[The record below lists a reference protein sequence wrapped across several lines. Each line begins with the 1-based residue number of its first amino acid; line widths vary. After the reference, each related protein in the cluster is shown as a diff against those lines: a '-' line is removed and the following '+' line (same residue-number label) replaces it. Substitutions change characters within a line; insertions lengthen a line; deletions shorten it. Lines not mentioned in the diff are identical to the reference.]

1 MDISTIVGVVAAL
14 AIVFTVQILEGGSP
28 ASIIL
33 IPSMLLVF
41 GGALMAGMAGGILKD
56 TVGVGKQLQRA
67 FLAKVTPPVMLLD
80 NIVKLA
86 ERARREGLLALED
99 AVKTVEHAFLKRGL
113 TLAIDG
119 TDPDELHDILH
130 AEVAAKK
137 KADKAGAKI
146 FENMGGYAPTI
157 GIIGTVMGLVHVLSN
172 LSDAEALGEP
182 ISAAFVATLWGVL
195 SANLIWL
202 PIAARLQRL
211 SAVEAEE
218 MELVI
223 DGVLAIQA
231 GSNPRLVAQKLR
243 SLLPPDEMRKAEE
256 AASSKSKKA
265 A

>member
-1 MDISTIVGVVAAL
+1 MDISTIVGVVAGL
-14 AIVFTVQILEGGSP
+14 VIIFTVQILEGGSP

-41 GGALMAGMAGGILKD
+41 GGAFMAGMAGGVLKGS
-56 TVGVGKQLQRA
+56 TGAVTPLKKA
-67 FLAKVTPPVMLLD
+67 FLAKVPPRAKLVD
-80 NIVKLA
+80 DVVKLA
-86 ERARREGLLALED
+86 EQARREGLLALED
-99 AVKTVEHAFLKRGL
+99 AVKTVEHPFLKRGL
-113 TLAIDG
+113 QLAIDG
-119 TDPDELHDILH
+119 TDPKELHDILH

-137 KADKAGAKI
+137 KADKASAKL

-157 GIIGTVMGLVHVLSN
+157 GIIGTVMGLVHVLAN
-172 LSDAEALGEP
+172 LNKPETLGES

-195 SANLIWL
+195 SANVIWL
-202 PIAARLQRL
+202 PVAARLNRL

-218 MELVI
+218 MELVV

-243 SLLPPDEMRKAEE
+243 SLLPPDEAKKAET
-256 AASSKSKKA
+256 AATTKKA

>member
-1 MDISTIVGVVAAL
+1 MDISTIVGVVVAL

-41 GGALMAGMAGGILKD
+41 GGAFAAGMAGGVLKD
-56 TVGVGKQLQRA
+56 AVGVGKLLQKA
-67 FLAKVTPPVMLLD
+67 FLAKVTPPNKLVD
-80 NIVKLA
+80 DIVKLA

-99 AVKTVEHAFLKRGL
+99 AVKTVEHPFLKRGL
-113 TLAIDG
+113 QLAIDG
-119 TDPDELHDILH
+119 TDPEELHDILH
-130 AEVAAKK
+130 AEVGAKK
-137 KADKAGAKI
+137 KADKSGMKI

-157 GIIGTVMGLVHVLSN
+157 GIIGTVMGLVHVLEN
-172 LSDAEALGEP
+172 LDKPEALGHS
-182 ISAAFVATLWGVL
+182 IAAAFVATLWGVL

-202 PIAARLQRL
+202 PVATRLTRL
-211 SAVEAEE
+211 SGIEAEE

-243 SLLPPDEMRKAEE
+243 SLLPPDAAKAAE
-256 AASSKSKKA
+256 AAASAKKA

>member
-1 MDISTIVGVVAAL
+1 MDISTIVGVVASL

-28 ASIIL
+28 ASILL

-41 GGALMAGMAGGILKD
+41 GGAFMAGMAGGVLKD
-56 TVGVGKQLQRA
+56 ATGIGKQMQKA
-67 FLAKVTPPVMLLD
+67 FLAKVTPPTKLVE

-99 AVKTVEHAFLKRGL
+99 AVKTVEHPFLKRGL
-113 TLAIDG
+113 QLAIDG
-119 TDPDELHDILH
+119 TDPEELHDILH
-130 AEVAAKK
+130 AEIAAKK
-137 KADKAGAKI
+137 KADKAGAKL

-157 GIIGTVMGLVHVLSN
+157 GIIGTVMGLVHVLEN
-172 LSDAEALGEP
+172 LNQPETLGHS

-195 SANLIWL
+195 TANLLWL
-202 PIAARLQRL
+202 PIAARLSRL
-211 SAVEAEE
+211 SGVEAEE
-218 MELVI
+218 MELVV

-243 SLLPPDEMRKAEE
+243 SLLPPDEAKKAE
-256 AASSKSKKA
+256 AAANTKKA

>member
-1 MDISTIVGVVAAL
+1 MDISTIVGVVASL
-14 AIVFTVQILEGGSP
+14 VIVFTVQILDGGSP

-41 GGALMAGMAGGILKD
+41 GGAFAAGMAGGVMKD
-56 TVGVGKQLQRA
+56 ATGVGKQLKKA
-67 FLAKVTPPVMLLD
+67 FLAKVTPSTQLVD
-80 NIVKLA
+80 NVVKLA

-99 AVKTVEHAFLKRGL
+99 AVKTVEHPFLKRGL
-113 TLAIDG
+113 QLAIDG
-119 TDPDELHDILH
+119 TDPEELHDILH

-137 KADKAGAKI
+137 KADKAGMKI

-157 GIIGTVMGLVHVLSN
+157 GIIGTVMGLVHVLEN
-172 LSDAEALGEP
+172 LDKPETLGHS
-182 ISAAFVATLWGVL
+182 IAAAFVATLWGVL
-195 SANLIWL
+195 SANLLWL
-202 PIAARLQRL
+202 PVAARLSRL
-211 SAVEAEE
+211 SGIEAEE

-243 SLLPPDEMRKAEE
+243 SLLPPDAAKAAE
-256 AASSKSKKA
+256 AAATKKA

>member
-1 MDISTIVGVVAAL
+1 MDISTIVGVVVGL
-14 AIVFTVQILEGGSP
+14 IIIFTVQILEGGSP

-41 GGALMAGMAGGILKD
+41 GGAFMAGMAGGVLKD
-56 TVGVGKQLQRA
+56 ATGIGKQLQKA
-67 FLAKVTPPVMLLD
+67 FLAKVTPPTQLVD
-80 NIVKLA
+80 NVVKLA

-99 AVKTVEHAFLKRGL
+99 AVKTVEHPFLKRGL
-113 TLAIDG
+113 QLAIDG
-119 TDPDELHDILH
+119 TDPEELHDILH
-130 AEVAAKK
+130 AEIAAKK
-137 KADKAGAKI
+137 KADKAGSKL

-157 GIIGTVMGLVHVLSN
+157 GIIGTVMGLVHVLAN
-172 LSDAEALGEP
+172 LNKPAGLGES

-195 SANLIWL
+195 TANLLWL
-202 PIAARLQRL
+202 PLAARLSRL

-218 MELVI
+218 MELVV

-243 SLLPPDEMRKAEE
+243 SLLPPDEAKKAE
-256 AASSKSKKA
+256 AAANTKKA

>member
-28 ASIIL
+28 ASILL
-33 IPSMLLVF
+33 IPSILLVF
-41 GGALMAGMAGGILKD
+41 GGAFAAGMAGGVLKD
-56 TVGVGKQLQRA
+56 ATGVGKQLQKA
-67 FLAKVTPPVMLLD
+67 FLAKVTPPTELVD
-80 NIVKLA
+80 NVVKLA

-99 AVKTVEHAFLKRGL
+99 AVKTVEHPFLKRGL
-113 TLAIDG
+113 QLAIDG
-119 TDPDELHDILH
+119 TDPEELHDILH

-137 KADKAGAKI
+137 KADKAAAKL

-157 GIIGTVMGLVHVLSN
+157 GIIGTVMGLVHVLEN
-172 LSDAEALGEP
+172 LDKPETLGHS

-202 PIAARLQRL
+202 PVAARLGRL
-211 SAVEAEE
+211 SSVEAEE

-243 SLLPPDEMRKAEE
+243 SLLPPDEAKKAE
-256 AASSKSKKA
+256 AATTKKA

>member
-1 MDISTIVGVVAAL
+1 MDLATIIGVVAGL
-14 AIVFTVQILEGGSP
+14 VIVFVVQMLEGGNA

-33 IPSMLLVF
+33 LPSMLLVF
-41 GGALMAGMAGGILKD
+41 GGGFAAAMAGGVMKDASGVVGSLK
-56 TVGVGKQLQRA
+56 KA
-67 FLAKVTPPVMLLD
+67 FTTKVTPPTQLLD
-80 NIVKLA
+80 SVVKLA

-99 AVKTVEHAFLKRGL
+99 AVKTVEHPFLKRGL
-113 TLAIDG
+113 QLAIDG

-137 KADKAGAKI
+137 KADKAGMKF

-157 GIIGTVMGLVHVLSN
+157 GIIGTVMGLVHVLEN
-172 LSDAEALGEP
+172 LDNPDTLGHS
-182 ISAAFVATLWGVL
+182 IAAAFVATLWGVL
-195 SANLIWL
+195 SANILWL
-202 PIAARLQRL
+202 PIAARLGRL

-243 SLLPPDEMRKAEE
+243 SLLPPDEMKKAEA
-256 AASSKSKKA
+256 AASTKKA